1 MILGAT
7 IEFLPEQIGAIG
19 AMPIT
24 NTLFTGWIAMIILI
38 AFGLFATFKLRIVPR
53 KLQSMMEIFLEGF
66 YDLIKSIVGS
76 DKKTRKFFPFVATLF
91 LYILFSNWLGL
102 FPGIGSIT
110 VPEVG
115 HHEAVAEVTH
125 HGETDSEHG
134 VVHDVNEEHTETHVT
149 SEEELVANTHEVSGG
164 EHQDEVVAATDN
176 DDHHEDGPKQVGL
189 LRPANTD
196 LNMTLALAFLSVLAA
211 QIFGIGA
218 LGVFKYGG
226 KFITF
231 KDPISF
237 FVGILELILE
247 VAKIVSFAFRLFG
260 NMFAGEVL
268 LIVASIFMA
277 FLLPLPFMFLETFV
291 SVIQALVFAMLSVVF
306 FKVATEQH

>member
-7 IEFLPEQIGAIG
+7 IEFLPEQIGSIG

-24 NTLFTGWIAMIILI
+24 NTLFTGWIAMFLLI

-66 YDLIKSIVGS
+66 YDLIKSIVGT
-76 DKKTRKFFPFVATLF
+76 DKNTKKFFPFVATLF

-102 FPGIGSIT
+102 FPGVGSIT

-115 HHEAVAEVTH
+115 HHEAVAETV
-125 HGETDSEHG
+125 
-134 VVHDVNEEHTETHVT
+134 HTEEA
-149 SEEELVANTHEVSGG
+149 EEAVHAGTD
-164 EHQDEVVAATDN
+164 EHLDDEHIATADSHAVVDE
-176 DDHHEDGPKQVGL
+176 HHEEGPKQVGL

-306 FKVATEQH
+306 FKVATEHH